1 MYGEDFKGYLLKFTK
16 TGKIFPNKYLNL
28 SSYKTTPQQ
37 RTELKA
43 NRDSLNNLHRTTI
56 PNHKTK
62 ITFNTTVLD
71 LAELREILEIIN
83 SSYANRTQRK
93 VVVEYW
99 DDELLKY
106 RTMTAYIPD
115 ITYTK
120 RKISSDNIKYEP
132 LEISLI
138 EY

>member
-1 MYGEDFKGYLLKFTK
+1 MYGEEFKGYLLKFTK
-16 TGKIFPNKYLNL
+16 SGNNFPDKYINP
-28 SSYKTTPQQ
+28 STYKTTPQQ
-37 RTELKA
+37 RTEIKA
-43 NRDSLNNLHRTTI
+43 NRDNFYTLHRTTI

-62 ITFNTTVLD
+62 ITFSTTVLD
-71 LAELREILEIIN
+71 LNELREILEIIN

-120 RKISSDNIKYEP
+120 RKITSDNIKYEP